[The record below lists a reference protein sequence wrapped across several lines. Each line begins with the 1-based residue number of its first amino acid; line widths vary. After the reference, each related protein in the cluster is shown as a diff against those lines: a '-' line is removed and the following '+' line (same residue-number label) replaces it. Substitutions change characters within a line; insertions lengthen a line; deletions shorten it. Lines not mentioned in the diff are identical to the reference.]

1 MEKIKCR
8 ICGRE
13 FRNIN
18 GLSSHLSNKKSS
30 CYTNVK
36 EYYDK
41 YIRKDKEGICIVCGK
56 ETGFT
61 GLNCGYPREYCFDCK
76 NKNPKTIEK
85 TKKVWKNK
93 KYEKLKN
100 SGYFDLPE
108 ACLICNKKFKD
119 EGRLAKHLSEHKIT
133 PKEYYDTYIKTEN
146 EGICSI
152 TGRKTSFLSIK
163 DGYCKFS
170 GKGTNSADKEV
181 QDKKEK
187 TLLKNY
193 GVTNACNVNKEDRIL
208 SFMKTYEDRR
218 ILKNT
223 RLRFI
228 SILRKLTINKE
239 DKSQCQICGI
249 KFITI
254 KSLGVHLHKGHH
266 IRAKRYY
273 DTFFKKEGEGIC
285 ENSGKKTKFNCI
297 ERGYYRYHPSIVTHT
312 KEIKRGAKEYQLK
325 YIKTRIINEQHMY
338 NVEFPNV
345 NNLNKINDMTDI
357 ICLKCNNIFQGRF
370 TNVAAKY
377 TKCPECYPRVTCYTS
392 IAEMEILDYIK
403 SIIPDKILNNLF
415 GFIHS
420 KRGHALELD
429 ILIKS
434 RLLAIEHDGLYY
446 HSELCGKG
454 PKYHIH
460 KTKECMKKNIR
471 LIHIFE
477 DEWIFK
483 RDIIKSIL
491 SNILNN
497 TVNTN
502 TIYARKCEIY
512 EIEPNIKNEFLEKNH
527 LLGKDHSKI
536 KLGAFYNG
544 ELVSVMTFSRGNVS
558 RGGNPFDTNMFE
570 LSRFCSK
577 LHTSI
582 PGIASKFLS
591 YFRKKYTW
599 NEIYSYADLRWSNGD
614 LYHKLGFKLLH
625 QTPPDYSY
633 VYGNK
638 RIHRY
643 NLRKNKYEPKEVS
656 EWVLR
661 SFQGYSRMWDC
672 GKLKFGL
679 RR

>member
-1 MEKIKCR
+1 MDKVKCK
-8 ICGRE
+8 ICGRK
-13 FRNIN
+13 FKNIN
-18 GLSSHLSNKKSS
+18 GLAAHLSNKTSK

-36 EYYDK
+36 EYYDR
-41 YIRKDKEGICIVCGK
+41 YIRKEGEGICVECGRK
-56 ETGFT
+56 TGFS
-61 GLNCGYPREYCFDCK
+61 GLKSGYPKEYCFNCK
-76 NKNPKTIEK
+76 NRNSKTIEK
-85 TKKVWKNK
+85 TIEVWKNK
-93 KYEKLKN
+93 KYEKLKKN
-100 SGYFDLPE
+100 GYFDLPE
-108 ACLICNKKFKD
+108 TCSICNKKFKD
-119 EGRLAKHLSEHKIT
+119 KGCLAKHLSEHKVT
-133 PKEYYDTYIKTEN
+133 PKEYYDKYIKSEN

-152 TGRKTSFLSIK
+152 TGKETTFLSIK

-181 QDKKEK
+181 QIKKEK
-187 TLLKNY
+187 TLLKNH
-193 GVTNACNVNKEDRIL
+193 GVRNACNVNKEKRIL
-208 SFMKTYEDRR
+208 SYMQTCKDIRN
-218 ILKNT
+218 LKNT
-223 RLRFI
+223 RLKFI
-228 SILRKLTINKE
+228 AVLRKLSINKE

-249 KFITI
+249 KFMSIR
-254 KSLGVHLHKGHH
+254 SLGVHLHKGHF

-273 DTFFKKEGEGIC
+273 DTFFKKEGDGIC
-285 ENSGKKTKFNCI
+285 VISKKKTKFICI
-297 ERGYYRYHPSIVTHT
+297 EKGYYKYHPSVITHT
-312 KEIKRGAKEYQLK
+312 PEIKRGAKKSQLK
-325 YIKTRIINEQHMY
+325 YIRNRILNEQHKY

-345 NNLNKINDMTDI
+345 NNLNKIGDLTDI

-392 IAEMEILDYIK
+392 IAEIEILDYIK

-420 KRGHALELD
+420 KRGYALELD

-446 HSELCGKG
+446 HSELCNKG
-454 PKYHIH
+454 PKYHIY
-460 KTKECMKKNIR
+460 KTNECKKKDVR

-477 DEWIFK
+477 DEWLFK
-483 RDIIKSIL
+483 KEIVKSIL
-491 SNILNN
+491 SNILNAN
-497 TVNTN
+497 VNVN

-512 EIEPNIKNEFLEKNH
+512 EIEPNIKNKFLERNH
-527 LLGKDHSKI
+527 LLGKDQSKI

-544 ELVSVMTFSRGNVS
+544 ELVSVMTFSRGNIS
-558 RGGNPFDTNMFE
+558 RGGNPFDRNIFE

-577 LHTSI
+577 LYTSI

-633 VYGNK
+633 IYGNK

-643 NLRKNKYEPKEVS
+643 NLRKTKDEPKEIS
-656 EWVLR
+656 EWILR
-661 SFQGYSRMWDC
+661 SFQGYARIWDC
-672 GKLKFGL
+672 GKLKFGFK
-679 RR
+679 R